1 MFLAIDSSETLWA
14 SSRWRDPLLWK
25 LELPGT
31 SFKRLVGDPERM
43 EWIGAMDSDGRLRY
57 SKDKATLYDRHYA
70 SPPPK
75 SVEDLLPLA
84 TPPGIQVKQV
94 AGAVYLDSLGVLR
107 TLFDWS
113 ASDGTLYPRLLRDT
127 VITMPGNATAVRI
140 DSVGPLHLV
149 VDSLGKLHMFG
160 YEAIGAPTGMSNPPT
175 TPGGTELVQPAIA
188 TAEFPDGVRVVAAF
202 AGLERTYEK
211 HPTEDTGVTRLGAK
225 VIYAIDTEG
234 RLWAWGSGPNLAPL
248 FGAGATVA
256 KPQLV
261 NVLPPARYASIMHL
275 HGAPRTDV
283 YWRRGQDLRHYAIDE
298 AGRIHRWGGPNAAP
312 VEEFFL
318 EPGKITPLMKQ

>member
-1 MFLAIDSSETLWA
+1 
-14 SSRWRDPLLWK
+14 
-25 LELPGT
+25 
-31 SFKRLVGDPERM
+31 
-43 EWIGAMDSDGRLRY
+43 
-57 SKDKATLYDRHYA
+57 
-70 SPPPK
+70 
-75 SVEDLLPLA
+75 
-84 TPPGIQVKQV
+84 
-94 AGAVYLDSLGVLR
+94 
-107 TLFDWS
+107 
-113 ASDGTLYPRLLRDT
+113 
-127 VITMPGNATAVRI
+127 
-140 DSVGPLHLV
+140 LV

-188 TAEFPDGVRVVAAF
+188 TAEFPDGVKVVAAF
-202 AGLERTYEK
+202 AGLERTYEGNS
-211 HPTEDTGVTRLGAK
+211 HNQFVTRSGAK
-225 VIYAIDTEG
+225 VIYAIDTLG
-234 RLWAWGSGPNLAPL
+234 RLWAWGSGPNLTPL
-248 FGAGATVA
+248 FGAGVTVA

-261 NVLPPARYASIMHL
+261 NALPPVRYTSIMAL